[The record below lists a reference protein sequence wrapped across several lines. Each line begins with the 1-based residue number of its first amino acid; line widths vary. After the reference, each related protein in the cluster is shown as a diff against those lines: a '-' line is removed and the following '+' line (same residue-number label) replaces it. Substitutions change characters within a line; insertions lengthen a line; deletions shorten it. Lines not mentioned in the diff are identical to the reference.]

1 MKFCSRLFWLLAGCV
16 LLLTAAESSWKDK
29 PVSDWTEQDA
39 RQILS
44 DSPWAKTVTA
54 GLTRVQT
61 EDERRE
67 GGNMGQP
74 HGVGFDGV
82 GEKEAKPRIPN
93 ILDRSTPSAPG
104 FVKLRVRWETA
115 LPVRVA
121 ELKAREKRVEKFTI
135 TPLAPADAARFT
147 QAWNALQGRFID
159 NPKGVVVEAD
169 TLVRELMLNR
179 GYPMGDFEMRA
190 ADISVDHPTVVENY
204 RAAQAIAVRDE
215 RGEADTEELRKA
227 VVHYRTLFD
236 ELLGERPA
244 KRVESPVGQIP
255 VHS

>member
-1 MKFCSRLFWLLAGCV
+1 MNTTIPTNWIILFGILAVVLLAV
-16 LLLTAAESSWKDK
+16 A
-29 PVSDWTEQDA
+29 
-39 RQILS
+39 
-44 DSPWAKTVTA
+44 
-54 GLTRVQT
+54 
-61 EDERRE
+61 
-67 GGNMGQP
+67 
-74 HGVGFDGV
+74 VGFISHRQQQSKRLRQRFGA
-82 GEKEAKPRIPN
+82 EY
-93 ILDRSTPSAPG
+93 DRAVAELGRTKA
-104 FVKLRVRWETA
+104 E
-115 LPVRVA
+115 A